1 MQAGALPVS
10 QPPAAYG
17 QNLTGDPKTVP
28 QSANGCYP
36 LYARMLRLLSK
47 AAIPA
52 TAASSKLMSRPVAP
66 GAGPLSMRSQHP
78 FSHDHGDNDQGREA
92 NDGCRKHIPFGRIH
106 LLAPE
111 KGGLLRCARSSE
123 RLDKACETANNSA
136 EFFFTGF
143 AEQ

>member
-1 MQAGALPVS
+1 MPS
-10 QPPAAYG
+10 
-17 QNLTGDPKTVP
+17 LTRRR
-28 QSANGCYP
+28 AM
-36 LYARMLRLLSK
+36 ALRLLSK

-66 GAGPLSMRSQHP
+66 GAGPLSMRSQHQ

-123 RLDKACETANNSA
+123 RLDKVCEPANNSA
-136 EFFFTGF
+136 EFFYRVRRAVVRNLYSITELMSGEDKEDR
-143 AEQ
+143 AAA